1 MLFEFINLKI
11 QHFNDFSTNFVNICN
26 NMIFYLKFRVKNA
39 VKPHDRTCLKPILER
54 KEMGLAASQARLLTI
69 TARKADC
76 EFQSMKL
83 SHEKIALSRDMERI
97 SDEYQNAMNKT
108 KLIYDYYGTGTSDMS
123 LTYGL
128 LMTPSVYNDYY
139 PRLLTD
145 KSNRVVL
152 SGVYATAARAAGIP
166 AEGYN
171 GTPSSEVRNSFVEAL
186 RDLNVISASTAASIE
201 SVSYNNAVGLGA
213 TFSATAATQDITAED
228 FIELVKQQCIDT
240 TDYGIAG
247 QFDNHGTSVYPKASL
262 LSFDDNEWNFRLS
275 VGNGKDNCNT
285 RVTTLNLYDLL
296 KNDPAKQ
303 YTLSFKT
310 DEGASIPA
318 GEIAFLQQWVVGTEN
333 SPSFLNW
340 MVDQFSSIFGG
351 VAENDLALQ
360 YAYNQVYD
368 LLYPNEDIQEMA
380 GKLPSNYNDLDEDDL
395 GDATAS
401 ITDGGGL
408 RNYEQ
413 SILTVSTKVYHNSD
427 DDDSDQ
433 ARNQAIDYIGGVYT
447 GCGTGNS
454 SWVDGTGG
462 RYQGLAINLSHITEV
477 FMTAFVEYL
486 RGIDTSQYSYEKGEY
501 SKASLYK
508 INEHLDDIFKI
519 KAPTNV
525 TDGTDNL
532 LAGFYD
538 ALFNR
543 ICISGWTEND
553 NIESVEYMQELMK
566 SGAVYISSINN
577 DGNYYQSGYSTDT
590 YIAEVADL
598 EGVAQAE
605 AKYNAAKAKI
615 ENKENTIDMKMKNLD
630 TEISSLTTEYDAV
643 KGVISKTVEK
653 SFKRYDA

>member
-1 MLFEFINLKI
+1 
-11 QHFNDFSTNFVNICN
+11 
-26 NMIFYLKFRVKNA
+26 
-39 VKPHDRTCLKPILER
+39 
-54 KEMGLAASQARLLTI
+54 
-69 TARKADC
+69 DC

-152 SGVYATAARAAGIP
+152 SGVYASAAKAAGIP

-186 RDLNVISASTAASIE
+186 RDLGVISASTAASIE
-201 SVSYNNAVGLGA
+201 SVSYNNAIGLGA
-213 TFSATAATQDITAED
+213 TFSATVATQDITAND
-228 FIELVKQQCIDT
+228 FMELVKQQCKDT
-240 TDYGIAG
+240 TDYGVAG
-247 QFDNHGTSVYPKASL
+247 QFEWGGNGAYPNEKL
-262 LSFDDNEWNFRLS
+262 LAMQNNDWNFRLS
-275 VGNGKDNCNT
+275 VGDGHDNCDN

-296 KNDPAKQ
+296 KNDKDKQ
-303 YTLSFKT
+303 YTLALKT
-310 DEGASIPA
+310 AEGATTPV
-318 GEIAFLQQWVVGTEN
+318 GEAAFLQQWLVGTEN

-351 VAENDLALQ
+351 VPENDLALQ

-368 LLYPNEDIQEMA
+368 LIYPNENIQ
-380 GKLPSNYNDLDEDDL
+380 NYGSICIANSYYDKQDEEDMGEFTQKFSKDEYREFDDVDLRII
-395 GDATAS
+395 A
-401 ITDGGGL
+401 
-408 RNYEQ
+408 
-413 SILTVSTKVYHNSD
+413 TKVDNNYGEDLSD
-427 DDDSDQ
+427 LP
-433 ARNQAIDYIGGVYT
+433 RNTAIDYIGGT
-447 GCGTGNS
+447 FTSCS
-454 SWVDGTGG
+454 SGSTSAWDGGGG
-462 RYQGLAINLSHITEV
+462 RYQGLAINLSHITEI

-486 RGIDTSQYSYEKGEY
+486 NGIDTSQYSYEKGEY

-508 INEHLDDIFKI
+508 INEHGDDIFKI

-525 TDGTDNL
+525 NDGTDNL

-543 ICISGWTEND
+543 ICISGWTENE

-643 KGVISKTVEK
+643 KGIISKTVEK